1 MIRGSGVAASMRKDS
16 LAFALSGT
24 LFGLIVGWI
33 IGTQQAATSLR
44 PAAPAAPAAQPANA
58 AEPRATAPVA
68 LDEAR
73 VKELTT
79 AATARPA
86 DAAVRVQLANLYFDA
101 ERFPDAI
108 EWYRQALAIQPKDAN
123 VSTDLAVSYYYS
135 NQSDKALEQFEY
147 SLEVDPKHTK
157 TLLNQGIVRAF
168 GKQDLDGAARAWQQ
182 VLDIAPDSPEGRAAR
197 QALDALR
204 SAHPAVGAAP
214 SGGAPGT

>member
-1 MIRGSGVAASMRKDS
+1 MHKDS
-16 LAFALSGT
+16 LALALAGT
-24 LFGLIVGWI
+24 LFGVIVGWI
-33 IGTQQAATSLR
+33 IGSQQ
-44 PAAPAAPAAQPANA
+44 AAPAAPPAARA
-58 AEPRATAPVA
+58 AAAAPQGNTAEGRAPVA

-73 VKELTT
+73 VKELTN
-79 AATARPA
+79 AATARPS

-101 ERFPDAI
+101 ERFPEAI

-135 NQSDKALEQFEY
+135 NQADKALEQFEY

-182 VLDIAPDSPEGRAAR
+182 VLEIAPDSPEGRAAR

-204 SAHPAVGAAP
+204 SAHPGAGAPPNAAP
-214 SGGAPGT
+214 GSAGGAPGV